1 MSVTREQLTQ
11 VAENLFKEMDTNCN
25 NKLEKEE
32 VRKFTQE
39 TMKVIK
45 PDAEFNEQEFEDN
58 FVQLDKNQDG
68 TVSKQELFD
77 SLLKKATDAGALAD

>member
-1 MSVTREQLTQ
+1 
-11 VAENLFKEMDTNCN
+11 MDTNCN

-45 PDAEFNEQEFEDN
+45 PDSEFNEQEFEDN